1 MEKYE
6 VTLLN
11 LTENSEVNTVVY
23 ADEAETTDNII
34 LKITINDSELTS
46 ESDQYLTSYQ
56 ILRDKLLQIGFELK
70 CNGSLINATQSAMM
84 SYTPKVYLVRIGEQA
99 AMKDIVNIWDYC
111 DTDDFPTTEQQ
122 KLFIQDWFASL

>member
-34 LKITINDSELTS
+34 LKITINGSELTS
-46 ESDQYLTSYQ
+46 ESDQYLTAYQ

-70 CNGSLINATQSAMM
+70 CNGSLINATQSAMV

-111 DTDDFPTTEQQ
+111 DTDDFSTTEQQ

>member
-122 KLFIQDWFASL
+122 KLFIQDCFASL

>member
-1 MEKYE
+1 MSFAESG
-6 VTLLN
+6 

-34 LKITINDSELTS
+34 LKTTINGSELTS
-46 ESDQYLTSYQ
+46 ESSQYLVAYQ

>member
-11 LTENSEVNTVVY
+11 LTEYSEVNTVVY
-23 ADEAETTDNII
+23 AAEAETNDNII
-34 LKITINDSELTS
+34 LKTTINGSELTS
-46 ESDQYLTSYQ
+46 ESNQYLVAYQ

>member
-6 VTLLN
+6 VALLN

-23 ADEAETTDNII
+23 AAEAETNDNII
-34 LKITINDSELTS
+34 LKTTINGSELTS
-46 ESDQYLTSYQ
+46 ESNQYLVAYQ
-56 ILRDKLLQIGFELK
+56 ILKDKLLQIGFGLK